1 MAHHVPRSSDEGGRG
16 LSHLDGLIDAPG
28 QKKLLSVDG
37 GGIRGLIAIEFLS
50 RIESTLRDTLQ
61 RPELRLSDY
70 FDYVGGTS
78 TGAIIATLI
87 ALGYSVDEIRSFYRT
102 GAHTMFD
109 PNRFQRI
116 ARRLKGPFAVA
127 MGVLGMVVYKTMYDP
142 LPLERE
148 IKQVLGDPLPGAA
161 RSGDNAGLTTLGT
174 EKLLTLLMI
183 VTRNVST
190 DSPWPLSNNPRAKY
204 NLRKGEEP
212 TNLDLPLWQ
221 LVRAST
227 AAPVFFPPERID
239 IPGVKKPFIFMDGG
253 ITVFNNPAFQLFL
266 MATLPE
272 YRLQWQ
278 PGEREILLVSVGT
291 GLCESANLDLG
302 TQQMNL
308 FYNVQSTPAAL
319 MRAATVEQDVLCRV
333 FGKALPACTPSV
345 IDSEIGGLIENHA
358 PLKDKLFTYLRY
370 NVELSEAGLGDL
382 GLYDREQSPPGIDP
396 KSVQPLDSIVHL
408 DELEQVG
415 KAAARQRVATQDFDG
430 FFSARQSRATPPLQI
445 ARPALH
451 NFGSA

>member
-1 MAHHVPRSSDEGGRG
+1 M
-16 LSHLDGLIDAPG
+16 SHLDRVIDAPG
-28 QKKLLSVDG
+28 PKKLLSIDG

-50 RIESTLRDTLQ
+50 RVESTLRDALQ
-61 RPELRLSDY
+61 RPDLRLSDY

-87 ALGYSVDEIRSFYRT
+87 ALGYAVDDIRSFYRT

-116 ARRLKGPFAVA
+116 GRRLKGPFAVA
-127 MGVLGMVVYKTMYDP
+127 MGVLGMLVYKTMYDP

-148 IKQVLGDPLPGAA
+148 IKQVLGDPLPGTATGDGNAA
-161 RSGDNAGLTTLGT
+161 LTTLGT

-204 NLRKGEEP
+204 NLRKDETP

-253 ITVFNNPAFQLFL
+253 ITVYNNPAFQLFL

-278 PGEREILLVSVGT
+278 AGEREILLVSVGT

-302 TQQMNL
+302 PQQMNL

-319 MRAATVEQDVLCRV
+319 IRAATVEQDVLCRV
-333 FGKALPACTPSV
+333 FGKALPTCNPSV
-345 IDSEIGGLIENHA
+345 IDTEIGGLVGNHV
-358 PLKDKLFTYLRY
+358 PLKDKLFSYVRY
-370 NVELSEAGLGDL
+370 NIELSEASLCGL
-382 GLYDREQSPPGIDP
+382 GLYDAEKSPPGIEP
-396 KSVQPLDSIVHL
+396 KSVQPLDSIAHL

-415 KAAARQRVATQDFDG
+415 KAAAQRCVAAEDFDG
-430 FFSARQSRATPPLQI
+430 FFSARQSRAAPPLQFS
-445 ARPALH
+445 RP
-451 NFGSA
+451 